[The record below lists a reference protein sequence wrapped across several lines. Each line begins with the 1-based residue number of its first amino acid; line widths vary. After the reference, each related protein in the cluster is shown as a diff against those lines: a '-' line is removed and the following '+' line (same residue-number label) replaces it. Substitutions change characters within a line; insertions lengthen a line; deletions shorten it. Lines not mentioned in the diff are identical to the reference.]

1 MENVLTGGFNTFDRS
16 DQREKKQEKM
26 VVTKNFKFL
35 AQTQSKLKFNG
46 FQKGFQ
52 IIIASADLQT
62 VFQ

>member
-16 DQREKKQEKM
+16 DQTEKRKKQKPEKM

-35 AQTQSKLKFNG
+35 AQTQSKLKFDG

-52 IIIASADLQT
+52 IIIASVDL
-62 VFQ
+62 